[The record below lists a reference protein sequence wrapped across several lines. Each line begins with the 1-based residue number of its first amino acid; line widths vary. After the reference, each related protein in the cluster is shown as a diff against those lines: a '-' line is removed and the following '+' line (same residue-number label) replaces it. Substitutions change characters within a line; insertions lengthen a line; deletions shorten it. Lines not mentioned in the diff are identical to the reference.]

1 MQKIVSFQHH
11 VIIIYSYCLTLF
23 QDEIVPELPAAA
35 KKETAWERGLKLAKE
50 VRSAVYIPVFYIKK
64 ETLTFYIPIT
74 YVFVLDGE
82 ALGRNLHLRMLV
94 VLRLRLLQ

>member
-64 ETLTFYIPIT
+64 RDFDI
-74 YVFVLDGE
+74 
-82 ALGRNLHLRMLV
+82 LHSNN
-94 VLRLRLLQ
+94 LRLRFGRRSIR